1 MKFHFS
7 SCFSKSSRFDLIE
20 DKLTECMESDLY
32 GVSYSYLHEL
42 KVNTVETTKIYE
54 ELLPD
59 MTQELDLV

>member
-1 MKFHFS
+1 
-7 SCFSKSSRFDLIE
+7 
-20 DKLTECMESDLY
+20 MESDLY